1 MPDAPLSLST
11 DQVAAF
17 VELARTGSLRKAAE
31 GLLITEQGV
40 RNRLLALEARLG
52 VELYRKARGTR
63 RANPLTP
70 EGLRFLPHATA
81 FLERA
86 DELRE
91 LFSGEN
97 QQREIHVAATQYLIL
112 YVLIDAVRRF
122 HLAFPKIHV
131 RLSNHTEQEIEAALL
146 QGPGLALGVAAP
158 YESAPE
164 LEYVHLFSL
173 DWSLIT
179 PPRHPLLRAEKVQ
192 LADLI

>member
-70 EGLRFLPHATA
+70 AGVRVFSSPGAVPRTGEGVGGVV
-81 FLERA
+81 
-86 DELRE
+86 
-91 LFSGEN
+91 SGG
-97 QQREIHVAATQYLIL
+97 
-112 YVLIDAVRRF
+112 
-122 HLAFPKIHV
+122 
-131 RLSNHTEQEIEAALL
+131 
-146 QGPGLALGVAAP
+146 GPQPGDP
-158 YESAPE
+158 
-164 LEYVHLFSL
+164 
-173 DWSLIT
+173 
-179 PPRHPLLRAEKVQ
+179 
-192 LADLI
+192 